1 MYNKIKGGFTMR
13 KTITLSNEIDIEIK
27 KLAKENKITQ
37 NQILEILLREALN
50 SRKRRITLNGSIS
63 NNTDKRV

>member
-1 MYNKIKGGFTMR
+1 MR